1 MIIGIISVIN
11 AANGITLF
19 ILEIGMYLPR
29 SSKVIPTSR
38 YPGDTINIASSVM
51 LSDSY
56 QGNALNGVV

>member
-19 ILEIGMYLPR
+19 IFEIGMYLPR

-38 YPGDTINIASSVM
+38 YPGDTKNIPSSAM
-51 LSDSY
+51 LSGSY
-56 QGNALNGVV
+56 QGKGLKGVV